1 MTIGSIVAIYFLF
14 FVATAFATLSVSSAH
29 ALDQSSLRLAKQSPT
44 SVVLSWS
51 DPDPTVFC
59 IVRDPSGVPTSLVAS
74 VSGLSYVD
82 AAPSVPLL
90 YYSVDEPTSGL
101 DVDSRRQVWDS
112 AWL

>member
-1 MTIGSIVAIYFLF
+1 MSFPRLLV
-14 FVATAFATLSVSSAH
+14 VAFATLSASSAF

-59 IVRDPSGVPTSLVAS
+59 IVRDPSGVPTSLLAS
-74 VSGLSYVD
+74 TGTLSYVD

-90 YYSVDEPTSGL
+90 YYSVDEPPDRYFTTTVAPGK
-101 DVDSRRQVWDS
+101 VPVTTIVVAQR
-112 AWL
+112 